1 MYKITSQ
8 FADTSEKIVDVFDA
22 ETAVA
27 VMKVWVTAL
36 DLENMSPTSCENRG
50 VFFSIEEVEDVSD

>member
-8 FADTSEKIVDVFDA
+8 FADNSEKFVDVFDA
-22 ETAVA
+22 QAA
-27 VMKVWVTAL
+27 IALMKVWVTAL

-50 VFFSIEEVEDVSD
+50 VFFSIEEVADVSD